1 MRKKSLVYYVTLLL
15 LSFEGDIPDK
25 YFTSG
30 WIRFNDLS
38 SIINMALSNR
48 MVVVVGK
55 KGYESNHA
63 NEIITSEIIR
73 DIRNYEIDNYI

>member
-1 MRKKSLVYYVTLLL
+1 MKKNSRVYYVTLLL
-15 LSFEGDIPDK
+15 LSFECDIPDR

-30 WIRFNDLS
+30 WIRCNDLS

-48 MVVVVGK
+48 MVVVVNK
-55 KGYESNHA
+55 KGYESNHS
-63 NEIITSEIIR
+63 NEIMTSEIIR